1 MFRKMTIS
9 VFIMWI
15 FLCYFDI
22 WVNIFKTSLN
32 FGGFEVLNAKKGG
45 VYQDISVEALIC
57 FDCLLSPSGG
67 I

>member
-1 MFRKMTIS
+1 
-9 VFIMWI
+9 MWI